1 MTKEERMAV
10 VQPAID
16 AMLEWA
22 NRGKVT
28 PVAIPVTTHD
38 GIGKVT
44 KNNVTL

>member
-1 MTKEERMAV
+1 MTKKERMAV

-28 PVAIPVTTHD
+28 PVAVPVTHD
-38 GIGKVT
+38 GIGKVI
-44 KNNVTL
+44 KNNITL